1 MVIDN
6 SGRGIESRPSNK
18 LPVMPDVSESIDEA
32 VLPSFREAAWY
43 WFRLGFLNFGGPSG
57 QIAMMHEGLVER
69 RQWVSEDRFLNAL
82 NVCMLLPGP
91 EAHQLAIYL
100 GWLMHGARGG
110 LVAGVCFVWP
120 AAVLLG
126 VLSWVYVQ
134 FGEVT
139 AVHGIFEGLKP
150 AVLAIVLA
158 AVLRVGMKTLKTPFL
173 VGVATLAW
181 LSLTFLKVPF
191 PALIFG
197 VMALGWLVQRMRPV
211 WLGAGNGDPT
221 SAAIPNNASEHDA
234 GWKRLARGLVV
245 GLLVWLGPLVVTV
258 LLLGGDHTLTKLG
271 LFFSKAA
278 LVTFGGAYAVLPYVS
293 QQAVEHYGWL
303 TAPQMLSGLALAE
316 TTPGPLIIVLQ
327 FVGFLAG
334 WQHPDGLP
342 QGFSAVMG
350 AALTSWCT
358 FVPSFIF
365 IFLFAPFVER
375 LRQWP
380 GGQGALKAVTAA
392 VVGVIFNLAVWF
404 GLHVVWQS
412 EASAVDWLALAIASG
427 AIAALWFGKVPM
439 GWIILAS
446 AAIGLM
452 QSFWH

>member
-1 MVIDN
+1 M
-6 SGRGIESRPSNK
+6 SN
-18 LPVMPDVSESIDEA
+18 VSKSSAEA

-69 RQWVSEDRFLNAL
+69 RRWVSEDRFLNAL

-126 VLSWVYVQ
+126 VLSWIYVQ
-134 FGEVT
+134 FGEVA
-139 AVHGIFEGLKP
+139 AVHGVFEGLKP

-158 AVLRVGMKTLKTPFL
+158 AVLRVGMKTLKTPL
-173 VGVATLAW
+173 LMGVATFAW
-181 LSLTFLKVPF
+181 LSLTFLQVPF
-191 PALIFG
+191 PVLRFG
-197 VMALGWLVQRMRPV
+197 VMVLGWMVHRVRPV
-211 WLGAGNGDPT
+211 WL
-221 SAAIPNNASEHDA
+221 AAAPVDLAPKVSPINTNTHNV
-234 GWKRLARGLVV
+234 GWKGLAKALFCGVLI
-245 GLLVWLGPLVVTV
+245 WLGPLAVTA

-293 QQAVEHYGWL
+293 QQAVEYYGWL
-303 TAPQMLSGLALAE
+303 TAPQMLAGLALAE

-342 QGFSAVMG
+342 RGFSAVMG

-375 LRQWP
+375 LRHWP

-404 GLHVVWQS
+404 GLHVVWQPG
-412 EASAVDWLALAIASG
+412 ASVVDWVALAITSG
-427 AIAALWFGKVPM
+427 AFAALWFFKVPM
-439 GWIILAS
+439 GWVILAS
-446 AAIGLM
+446 AAMGLV
-452 QSFWH
+452 QSFWR